1 MFVHTYLEER
11 AIIILVKPPNTLYFL
26 LYPIVKIPSPKKA
39 AIVAVFFIAQI
50 RIYLTEKE
58 NP

>member
-1 MFVHTYLEER
+1 MQNAQKLLIKIIMFVHTYLGER

-39 AIVAVFFIAQI
+39 AFVAVFF
-50 RIYLTEKE
+50 TV
-58 NP
+58 